1 MTGCGKSTRSNR
13 SAKSA
18 KSAKPRT
25 RTRTRTRTARV
36 LRTGGGHKKSAT
48 VRKRVWR
55 ATRKNQYK
63 NKNKNNHKNK
73 GGGPKKGSN
82 KSNESMFSFARD
94 DRLGA
99 ALEGTSQRYARE
111 ARDDKKRERSD
122 AVSNIA
128 KLRRKGTAES
138 VAKANSEQAF
148 LDYHDQMNSRG
159 IVRGRGHLPVSAAT
173 AATWDTGT
181 SADKTYVSKNFTRM
195 TSGGKYYQEN
205 KVEKTDPGP
214 DASDDRKSFYEW
226 QQWWQ
231 NDAPDPITLRD
242 GTTHMR
248 FGHGPLDMTEK
259 DPKKF
264 GKPAYKRVYSH
275 AGGVDYVEEVPIYMN
290 RKGYDDAKKAFDRS
304 EEQKAEYLGKY
315 NARSAAK
322 AAERVAKDEA
332 IAKADADAAAAK
344 VRANAASAAASSAA
358 PRKYT
363 YSWDEAKNMSVRAL
377 SRGGLMASVFGANN
391 EAEAKTGIISDV
403 SRALVDKFKTPVNSG
418 AVVHDEDGNKW
429 VYSNKTMMYTMKK

>member
-1 MTGCGKSTRSNR
+1 MAGCCKSKSKSKSSKRSV
-13 SAKSA
+13 
-18 KSAKPRT
+18 KPR
-25 RTRTRTRTARV
+25 AS
-36 LRTGGGHKKSAT
+36 RTGGGHKKSAT

-55 ATRKNQYK
+55 ATRKNQY
-63 NKNKNNHKNK
+63 KNKNNHKNK

-94 DRLGA
+94 DGLGA

-231 NDAPDPITLRD
+231 SDAPDPITTRD

-275 AGGVDYVEEVPIYMN
+275 TGGVDYVEEVPIYMN

-304 EEQKAEYLGKY
+304 DEQKAEYLGKY

-391 EAEAKTGIISDV
+391 EAEAKAGIISDV

-418 AVVHDEDGNKW
+418 AEVHDEDGNKW
-429 VYSNKTMMYTMKK
+429 VYNNKTMMYTMKK